1 MDMKIVRGKQ
11 IHVVGTVDL
20 DKKSGKIR
28 YVNPAEVGLGLASGA
43 APGNRNV
50 DVPEKVVLQ
59 LEDAAGAVLSSVDA
73 LVRLGTRGDSAGRV
87 GLIQEDIPYVANVK
101 RIRLML
107 DGKELDVFEGG
118 GLPAAISPNA
128 SIALSGAAPGQP
140 NRVPLAAAP
149 AAAEP
154 GITYTVQARPSPSD
168 AWHTLAVGRPTPAI
182 DIDFNQFPNAKQLQ
196 VRVLRTNGFDE
207 AVVDERSIDL
217 KP

>member
-28 YVNPAEVGLGLASGA
+28 YVNPAEVGLALAGGA
-43 APGNRNV
+43 APANRNA

-59 LEDAAGAVLSSVDA
+59 LEDAAGTVLSSVDA
-73 LVRLGTRGDSAGRV
+73 LVRLGTRSDSAGRV

-101 RIRLML
+101 RIRLLL

-118 GLPAAISPNA
+118 GRPAAISPNA
-128 SIALSGAAPGQP
+128 NIVLSGAAPGQP
-140 NRVPLAAAP
+140 NRVPLGAAA

-154 GITYTVQARPSPSD
+154 GITYTVQARPSLSD
-168 AWHTLAVGRPTPAI
+168 PWHTLAVGRPTPAI

-217 KP
+217 